1 MREAQAVLVS
11 RWLWSGQARLVGAG
25 LVVTWTLV
33 PLLTVLWFAPGSRDL
48 ATAAAVTDLITYP
61 ALLMGALLL
70 YVHTRVAPGV
80 VSPGLA
86 TAVVFGT
93 SQGVAYAVL
102 RLTMPDSIH
111 GRPGWLMLL
120 ELVVAGVLVALLA
133 SGDRL
138 RLLGDPLI
146 VGLGLG
152 AAVSAVR
159 LLLVTWA
166 APLPGA
172 IQDQVAMLGVLVLLV
187 HVAAAGLVIHRGL
200 APRSAAVPLGVL
212 WVLFGLI
219 HLLTYP
225 TPPPDVRSLVAVV
238 ADLVGAVL
246 FCTTTWRLLQ
256 GALAGATRLEMLQEL
271 LEVAEAEVRQD
282 RTVLHEVASAAA
294 GITSV
299 SQLLAS
305 GQVGDA
311 AARDRMMRLLAAE
324 SARLQRLSA
333 GRADEP
339 AGPTCVVDL
348 DEALAPLLMAHAVRG
363 RTILWEPSGL
373 HALGS
378 SDRIVEI
385 VGILLDNCAVHSG
398 TTTARLELSETR
410 DGVTVTVS
418 DEGRGIED
426 EVISRGFPWGSR
438 GTASAGQGI
447 GLHHAH
453 RLASDQNGTL
463 TVSGAPGRGTAVTL
477 TLPAVRAGASLSGG
491 ARGA

>member
-1 MREAQAVLVS
+1 VVVS

-102 RLTMPDSIH
+102 RLTLPDSIQ

-120 ELVVAGVLVALLA
+120 ELVVAVVLVVLLV

-138 RLLGDPLI
+138 RPLGDPLI

-152 AAVSAVR
+152 AAVSAAR
-159 LLLVTWA
+159 LLIVTWA

-172 IQDQVAMLGVLVLLV
+172 LQDQAAMLGVLVFLV
-187 HVAAAGLVIHRGL
+187 HLAAAGLVIRRGL
-200 APRSAAVPLGVL
+200 APRSAAVPLGATWAL
-212 WVLFGLI
+212 LGLS

-225 TPPPDVRSLVAVV
+225 TPPLDARSLVAVV

-256 GALAGATRLEMLQEL
+256 GALAGATRLEVLQEL

-305 GQVGDA
+305 GQLGDA
-311 AARDRMMRLLAAE
+311 AARDRMMQLLAAE

-333 GRADEP
+333 ARADEP
-339 AGPTCVVDL
+339 AGPACEVDL
-348 DEALAPLLMAHAVRG
+348 DEALAPLIVAHAVRG
-363 RTILWEPSGL
+363 RTIVWEPSGL

-378 SDRIVEI
+378 SDQVAEI
-385 VGILLDNCAVHSG
+385 VGILLDNCALHSG
-398 TTTARLELSETR
+398 TTTARVELSETR

-426 EVISRGFPWGSR
+426 DVVARSFSWGSR
-438 GTASAGQGI
+438 GTASSGQGI

-453 RLASDQNGTL
+453 RLASGLNGTL
-463 TVSGAPGRGTAVTL
+463 TVTGAPGRGTSVAL
-477 TLPAVRAGASLSGG
+477 TLPAVRARASLRGES
-491 ARGA
+491 RGA

>member
-1 MREAQAVLVS
+1 MVVS
-11 RWLWSGQARLVGAG
+11 RGLRSGQARLVGAG
-25 LVVTWTLV
+25 LVVVWMLV
-33 PLLTVLWFAPGSRDL
+33 PLTTVLWIAPSTRDL
-48 ATAAAVTDLITYP
+48 ATAASVTDLITYP
-61 ALLMGALLL
+61 ALLMGAVLL

-102 RLTMPDSIH
+102 RLALPDSTQA
-111 GRPGWLMLL
+111 RPGWLMLI
-120 ELVVAGVLVALLA
+120 ELVVAGVLVALLV

-138 RLLGDPLI
+138 RVSGDPLI

-152 AAVSAVR
+152 AVVSAGR
-159 LLLVTWA
+159 LVMVTWA
-166 APLPGA
+166 APLPA
-172 IQDQVAMLGVLVLLV
+172 SLQDQTALLGGLVLLV
-187 HVAAAGLVIHRGL
+187 HLAAAGLVIRRVH
-200 APRSAAVPLGVL
+200 APRSATVPLAAV
-212 WVLFGLI
+212 WVLLGLS

-256 GALAGATRLEMLQEL
+256 AALAGAARLEVLQEL

-282 RTVLHEVASAAA
+282 RTVLHQVASAAA

-311 AARDRMMRLLAAE
+311 AARDRMMQLLAAE

-333 GRADEP
+333 GSGDA
-339 AGPTCVVDL
+339 AGPPSAVDL
-348 DEALAPLLMAHAVRG
+348 DQALAPLLVAHAVRG
-363 RTILWEPSGL
+363 RTIVWRPSGL
-373 HALGS
+373 RALGCP
-378 SDRIVEI
+378 DRVAEV
-385 VGILLDNCAVHSG
+385 VGILLDNCALHSG
-398 TTTARLELSETR
+398 TSTARVDFAETAA
-410 DGVTVTVS
+410 GVTVTVS
-418 DEGRGIED
+418 DDGRGID
-426 EVISRGFPWGSR
+426 YDVIARGFPWGGR
-438 GTASAGQGI
+438 GAGSSGQGI

-453 RLASDQNGTL
+453 RLAAELRGTL
-463 TVSGAPGRGTAVTL
+463 TVTGAPGHGTSVTL
-477 TLPAVRAGASLSGG
+477 TLRGVPADLALSGEP
-491 ARGA
+491 RGA

>member
-1 MREAQAVLVS
+1 MLVS
-11 RWLWSGQARLVGAG
+11 RWLWSGQARLVGVG
-25 LVVTWTLV
+25 LVVTGTLV
-33 PLLTVLWFAPGSRDL
+33 PLLTVLWIAPGSRDL

-70 YVHTRVAPGV
+70 YVHTRVAPGM

-86 TAVVFGT
+86 TAAVFGT
-93 SQGVAYAVL
+93 SQGVAFAVL
-102 RLTMPDSIH
+102 RLALPDSLQA
-111 GRPGWLMLL
+111 RPGWLMLL
-120 ELVVAGVLVALLA
+120 ELVVAGVLLALLV
-133 SGDRL
+133 SGDRV
-138 RLLGDPLI
+138 RPLGDPLI

-152 AAVSAVR
+152 AVVSAAR

-166 APLPGA
+166 DPLPGA
-172 IQDQVAMLGVLVLLV
+172 LQDQTAMLGGVVLLI
-187 HVAAAGLVIHRGL
+187 HLAAAGLVIRRGL
-200 APRSAAVPLGVL
+200 APRSAAVPLAAV
-212 WVLFGLI
+212 WVLLGLS

-225 TPPPDVRSLVAVV
+225 IPHPDARSLLAVV
-238 ADLVGAVL
+238 VDLVGAVL

-256 GALAGATRLEMLQEL
+256 GALAGTARLEVLQEL
-271 LEVAEAEVRQD
+271 LEAAEAEVRQD

-311 AARDRMMRLLAAE
+311 DARDRMMQLLSAE

-333 GRADEP
+333 GAADEP
-339 AGPTCVVDL
+339 AGPARVIDL

-363 RTILWEPSGL
+363 RTIVWEPSGL

-378 SDRIVEI
+378 SDRVAEI
-385 VGILLDNCAVHSG
+385 VGILLDNCALHSG
-398 TTTARLELSETR
+398 TTTARVDASETR

-418 DEGRGIED
+418 DEGCGIEGD
-426 EVISRGFPWGSR
+426 VIARGFPWGSR
-438 GTASAGQGI
+438 GTASSGQGI

-453 RLASDQNGTL
+453 RLASGLNGTL
-463 TVSGAPGRGTAVTL
+463 TVTGAPGRGTSVTL
-477 TLPAVRAGASLSGG
+477 TLPTARAGAALSGE